1 MILLKLPINHMKS
14 TTILLTLAASSLA
27 SGAITVQSYSH
38 SPGPSSSYPDSGQ
51 ELTDGIANVL
61 TWGGGNILNSSHIAP
76 FVGWRSTNAST
87 TFTFDTTYNLGSVT
101 VWASDSDGT
110 AGVGL
115 PTTITLTDPNSA
127 FTQAFTVINPA
138 GNGNMLPITM
148 SGFSVTTDQLQV
160 SFVRGS
166 EWTMVT
172 EVSFAAVPEPS
183 TALLISLIP
192 LFAFRRKR

>member
-1 MILLKLPINHMKS
+1 MKS

-61 TWGGGNILNSSHIAP
+61 TWGGGNILNIAP
-76 FVGWRSTNAST
+76 FVGWINTNAST

-148 SGFSVTTDQLQV
+148 SGFSVTTNQLRV
-160 SFVRGS
+160 GFIRGS
-166 EWTMVT
+166 DWTMVT